1 MVNKKS
7 QSLAINKIIII
18 ILIVLVIA
26 LVIFFIYREDLW
38 NYIKNLP
45 GYTVSK
51 NDTEVDYTFMTPD
64 QLSKYECTPVGNIA
78 YSKSMTS
85 PDYYIYTENTKT
97 NLYVSDSN
105 VLLDIGNSFVNTL
118 GFGEAVI
125 IGTIENNVIKIDSK
139 FLNENSQNYLKY
151 KSLLPTIGWLKILNN
166 AFRLGPNLLCKKEGQ
181 VQELKS
187 EAGCV
192 DSCEIHNGLCKETG
206 DENEIAFG
214 KINCKDNQQ
223 CFVKINEEKIEDGEL
238 MLADFS
244 SIYVNPKIYP
254 PGFVF
259 IGKNSL
265 DVEIGERQII
275 SFSVYYPK
283 MRAGGE
289 AGRNFCYLLRSNDK
303 VLKKGYDKNELN
315 NGEAI
320 TSFATF
326 NNNERIF
333 ELVVWDSSINSGP
346 KVLKRV
352 EIEPKSNPDFEGLIL
367 LFNEKFKEDVLRK
380 SEGKF
385 YAVDAPFKFE
395 NGLTISTYRIDKY
408 SDKIEIYG
416 YYSIANNNKNKWYAL
431 DCYTGFIGFI
441 SVGINFDKIQPSL
454 IETLNENNCKLKY

>member
-214 KINCKDNQQ
+214 KIN
-223 CFVKINEEKIEDGEL
+223 
-238 MLADFS
+238 
-244 SIYVNPKIYP
+244 
-254 PGFVF
+254 
-259 IGKNSL
+259 L
-265 DVEIGERQII
+265 DVEIGERQVI

-352 EIEPKSNPDFEGLIL
+352 EIKPKSNPDFEGLIL